1 MEIKMYLILFT
12 GAPASGKSSI
22 ASVLSEELG
31 IDMVSKDALKIELF
45 EKYGFNSHEE
55 KKKLSMRSE
64 DRMYEVISAHIK
76 DDKSLIVDNNFKNF
90 DRIRLVWE
98 EKKKNYIICINLVAD
113 SQHLAERYNMRIEQG
128 NRHEALYTLDIYP
141 IIHGKSH
148 FHQKLTKEDV
158 IRIQKNVTEETYGDF
173 IETIDSNNLEQDF
186 DAVLDK
192 IRLFV
197 KNIMGD

>member
-1 MEIKMYLILFT
+1 MYLILFT

-76 DDKSLIVDNNFKNF
+76 DDKSLIVDNNPELF
-90 DRIRLVWE
+90 
-98 EKKKNYIICINLVAD
+98 
-113 SQHLAERYNMRIEQG
+113 
-128 NRHEALYTLDIYP
+128 T
-141 IIHGKSH
+141 
-148 FHQKLTKEDV
+148 
-158 IRIQKNVTEETYGDF
+158 
-173 IETIDSNNLEQDF
+173 
-186 DAVLDK
+186 AV
-192 IRLFV
+192 
-197 KNIMGD
+197 